1 MSTDRWDQEATLSVP
16 GVRVRRSSCPEDPS
30 TADVNALNEMKR
42 GTAMLKYDKKAKKGN
57 FRAFQ
62 ITSDNRNLIWYSG
75 KKTLESTTVPLS
87 EVIQIVSGNKHD
99 SFKGKPAEVK
109 NCSFVVEYT
118 GKDGKKKELTIS
130 AKTEFE
136 SLMWQQ
142 GLSILADHNKGLG
155 FDVKKLKQI
164 AFKAPARARTGSFD
178 SRGSGKAKS
187 PTGKGVARS
196 DTIRDY
202 VSKANK
208 GQEKEDGLLKECS
221 KQMKKFQ
228 LVSTM
233 LKNDKIKANK
243 QFKHIEEDVK
253 DLSLRLNR
261 VKETLEKERVH
272 DKTELKQELWL
283 VSVDLIALKGKLAVL
298 IREEQSL

>member
-1 MSTDRWDQEATLSVP
+1 M
-16 GVRVRRSSCPEDPS
+16 G
-30 TADVNALNEMKR
+30 
-42 GTAMLKYDKKAKKGN
+42 KKAKKGN

-164 AFKAPARARTGSFD
+164 AFKAPARARTGLLTAEDPARPNRLPEVALPAATRSATMFPKRTRD
-178 SRGSGKAKS
+178 KRRKTVCSRS
-187 PTGKGVARS
+187 VR
-196 DTIRDY
+196 
-202 VSKANK
+202 NK
-208 GQEKEDGLLKECS
+208 
-221 KQMKKFQ
+221 
-228 LVSTM
+228 
-233 LKNDKIKANK
+233 
-243 QFKHIEEDVK
+243 
-253 DLSLRLNR
+253 
-261 VKETLEKERVH
+261 
-272 DKTELKQELWL
+272 
-283 VSVDLIALKGKLAVL
+283 
-298 IREEQSL
+298 

>member
-1 MSTDRWDQEATLSVP
+1 MSTDRWDQESSLSVP
-16 GVRVRRSSCPEDPS
+16 GVRVRKSSVPEDAD
-30 TADVNALNEMKR
+30 ADVNALNEMQR

-87 EVIQIVSGNKHD
+87 EVLSIIAGNKHD
-99 SFKGKPAEVK
+99 SFKGKPDDVK
-109 NCSFVVEYT
+109 NCSFVVEYN

-142 GLSILADHNKGLG
+142 GLKILSDANKGQG
-155 FDVKKLKQI
+155 VDVKALKNI
-164 AFKAPARARTGSFD
+164 AFKAPRPESQR
-178 SRGSGKAKS
+178 S
-187 PTGKGVARS
+187 PTNSGVNRS
-196 DTIRDY
+196 NTIRDY

-208 GQEKEDGLLKECS
+208 NQESEDSLLKECL
-221 KQMKKFQ
+221 KQNKKFQ
-228 LVSTM
+228 LVSAM
-233 LKNDKIKANK
+233 LKNEKIKNHK
-243 QFKHIEEDVK
+243 QFSDIEEDVQ
-253 DLSLRLNR
+253 DLSLRLKR
-261 VKETLEKERVH
+261 VQETLEKERVH

-298 IREEQSL
+298 IREEQSV